1 MTRLRFKII
10 KRKDEN
16 PSLNSN
22 SFFRNTGR
30 QIHKNIK
37 RTLASDTLPLI
48 ITPPVFIAFVGT
60 EWWHWYNNMPTP
72 TPILFSVT
80 ALGLS
85 IYCLYKFAT
94 HKKKTKKQES
104 LFEVVND

>member
-10 KRKDEN
+10 KQKDKCV
-16 PSLNSN
+16 SLKSN

-30 QIHKNIK
+30 QIRKSIT
-37 RTLASDTLPLI
+37 RTLANDTLPLVI
-48 ITPPVFIAFVGT
+48 APSFFIAFVGL

-72 TPILFSVT
+72 SPILLSVT

-85 IYCLYKFAT
+85 IYCLYKFAM
-94 HKKKTKKQES
+94 HKRKADKREGT
-104 LFEVVND
+104 FEAINE

>member
-10 KRKDEN
+10 KQKNEN
-16 PSLNSN
+16 PSLKSS
-22 SFFRNTGR
+22 SFIRNAGR
-30 QIHKNIK
+30 KIHKNIR

-48 ITPPVFIAFVGT
+48 ITPPVFIAFVGA

-72 TPILFSVT
+72 SPILLSVT
-80 ALGLS
+80 ALSLS
-85 IYCLYKFAT
+85 IFCLYKFVT

-104 LFEVVND
+104 VFEVIND